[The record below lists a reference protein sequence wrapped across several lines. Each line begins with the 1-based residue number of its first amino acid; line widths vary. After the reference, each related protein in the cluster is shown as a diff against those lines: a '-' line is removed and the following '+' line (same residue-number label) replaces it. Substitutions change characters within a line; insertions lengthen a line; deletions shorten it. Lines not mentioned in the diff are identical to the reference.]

1 MEIEIEY
8 NNSEVTW
15 CYNGKFFN
23 YSREG
28 IEFASVDYNTIYIE
42 IDHDGRYEYQ
52 YVNFEGKLLLSY
64 CIATE
69 TVTVFNPGP
78 KIIKIPSIQDLA
90 IYNNQRFLVLVGEG
104 DDSRLREYNF
114 QGDLLKEY
122 LSPAGYTF
130 YRLGEIGPEINVVCQ
145 GNKLTQDKFGRN
157 DWNFTL
163 DLETGEWKRQSLA
176 Y

>member
-8 NNSEVTW
+8 NNSEIKW

-28 IEFASVDYNTIYIE
+28 IEFASVDNNTIYIE
-42 IDHDGRYEYQ
+42 IDHDGIYEYQ

-69 TVTVFNPGP
+69 TITIFKPEQ
-78 KIIKIPSIQDLA
+78 KTIKLPLMQDLA
-90 IYNNQRFLVLVGEG
+90 LYNNQRFLVLVGEG
-104 DDSRLREYNF
+104 NKSRLREYNF
-114 QGDLLKEY
+114 QGDLLKEH
-122 LSPAGYTF
+122 LPPAGYSL
-130 YRLGEIGPEINVVCQ
+130 YRFGEIRSQINVVCQ
-145 GNKLTQDKFGRN
+145 GNGHTQDKFGRD

-163 DLETGEWKRQSLA
+163 DLETGEWKRRSLT